1 MADPSRLL
9 IVGTGGTIAGAGADP
24 SLSTRYEAAKVPIE
38 ALAGAVPGLTHGADL
53 TFAQPVQKA
62 SYEIDAADW
71 LAIRGAVLDGL
82 ADPRTA
88 GVVITHG
95 TDTLEESAFLLHHS
109 IRDPR
114 PIVLTGAMRPGTAH
128 SADGPANVFNAAR
141 VALSPTA
148 RDRGVMVVMNERI
161 HGAAFVS
168 KRHFA
173 SVEAF
178 ASGGAGELGTV
189 ADGVPTFHRAPDPG
203 LTRRAFLE
211 PVGALPRVPILA
223 GHAGLDA
230 LTLSAL
236 IDTRPAGLV
245 LAGTGN
251 GNLPSALHPLIAEAV
266 RRGIAVIR
274 ASRGLEGT
282 ITRDS
287 PMFPD
292 TRLGTI
298 TAGRLP
304 PQKARVLLMLAL
316 AAGTP
321 TASLQALF
329 DAA

>member
-1 MADPSRLL
+1 MASPSRLL
-9 IVGTGGTIAGAGADP
+9 IIGTGGTIAGAGADP
-24 SLSTRYEAAKVPIE
+24 SLSTRYQAAKVPIE
-38 ALAGAVPGLTHGADL
+38 ALASAVPGLAGGADL
-53 TFAQPVQKA
+53 VLAQPVQKA
-62 SYEIDAADW
+62 SYEIDATDW
-71 LAIRGAVLDGL
+71 LAIRSAVLAGF
-82 ADPRTA
+82 ADPRCA

-109 IRDPR
+109 VADPR

-141 VALSPTA
+141 VALSPSA

-189 ADGVPTFHRAPDPG
+189 ADGVPAFHRAADPG
-203 LTRRAFLE
+203 LRTRAILA
-211 PVGALPRVPILA
+211 PAGALPRVPILI
-223 GHAGLDA
+223 GYAGLDA
-230 LTLSAL
+230 TTLSAV
-236 IDTRPAGLV
+236 IDTRPDGLV

-251 GNLPSALHPLIAEAV
+251 GNLPSVLHPLIAEAV
-266 RRGIAVIR
+266 RRGIVVVR
-274 ASRGLEGT
+274 SSRGLEGT

-287 PMFPD
+287 PMFSD
-292 TRLGTI
+292 AVLGTV
-298 TAGRLP
+298 TAGRLS
-304 PQKARVLLMLAL
+304 PQKARVLLLLAL

-321 TASLQALF
+321 AGQLQALF